1 MPAAVLKLHDPED
14 EVLGLVQGVQN
25 LIARDRDRGRAAGPA
40 LDLDESKLA
49 RAWHPAFYVVPQF
62 LELPVRRVKPKASLN
77 LHNDS
82 ACPGGRFLR
91 IHGRSCVRRFM
102 PVHGIDEP
110 LGDDQQSSQHHRGQ
124 RREVRLE
131 PEFLKPFL

>member
-25 LIARDRDRGRAAGPA
+25 LVPRDRNRYRAAGPA

-49 RAWHPAFYVVPQF
+49 RAWHPAFDVVPQF
-62 LELPVRRVKPKASLN
+62 LELPIRRVKPKVPLD

-82 ACPGGRFLR
+82 ARPGGRCLR
-91 IHGRSCVRRFM
+91 IYSRSCARRFM

-110 LGDDQQSSQHHRGQ
+110 LGDDQ
-124 RREVRLE
+124 
-131 PEFLKPFL
+131 